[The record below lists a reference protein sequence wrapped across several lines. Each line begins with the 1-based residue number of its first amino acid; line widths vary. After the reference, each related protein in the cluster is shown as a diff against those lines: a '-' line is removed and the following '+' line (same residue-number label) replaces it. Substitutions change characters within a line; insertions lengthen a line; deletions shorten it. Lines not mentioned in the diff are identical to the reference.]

1 MTALNNSL
9 VCMLA
14 PLLPPCCWAVNGI
27 SSHQWDISPLARGSY
42 LLLTTGQGSVR
53 NARSVKP

>member
-14 PLLPPCCWAVNGI
+14 SLLPLCCWAVNGI
-27 SSHQWDISPLARGSY
+27 SSRQWDISPLARGSY
-42 LLLTTGQGSVR
+42 LLRTTGQGSVR